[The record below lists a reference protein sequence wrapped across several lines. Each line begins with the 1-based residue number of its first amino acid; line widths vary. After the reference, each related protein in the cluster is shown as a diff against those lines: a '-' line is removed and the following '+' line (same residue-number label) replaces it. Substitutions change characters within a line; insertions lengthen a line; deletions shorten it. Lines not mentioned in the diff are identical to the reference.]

1 MGVFCKRSFN
11 MADAMEDEERITD
24 LSNPEIVDKYKAA
37 AKVTNQAM
45 AYVASLCQP
54 GASIIEIC
62 KAGDTYI
69 STETAKFYSKSKV
82 LRGVGF
88 PTCLSVNNCVANFA
102 PLESDPVVVLQEGDV
117 VKIDLGA
124 HYAADCALHLLR
136 PGNKSTQITEAVG
149 KVAEIFHCQPVLE
162 VTTHKVDRFAVVT
175 DKYVPNRLAEGEK
188 AEEFTFEEN
197 EAYVIDVAMSTG
209 EGKPKER
216 DTRTSVYRK
225 TPEVYNLKMKA
236 SRVVYS
242 EITSLFGTMPFNLRL
257 LSDEKRARLGIKEC
271 ISHDLIEEYR
281 VKYEKDGEFVA
292 HFKFTVLLL
301 PNSIQK
307 LNAFNLPYVH
317 SQYNITDPDLQA
329 ILAQPL
335 TRKSN
340 AKKKRRKKATTP
352 AADKMDTSTL
362 SGSEDPS
369 WPLSPPSSR
378 CGSPSRSTTSLA
390 PPSCTESASKSLP
403 FLPHFDSSH
412 QCIFYQRRGFCTFYH
427 TCDCSLEV
435 T

>member
-1 MGVFCKRSFN
+1 MGVCKRSFN

-117 VKIDLGA
+117 VKIDLGAHYDGVCSQMGHTIVCTANPQNPITEKRADVVCAA

-352 AADKMDTSTL
+352 AADKMDTS
-362 SGSEDPS
+362 
-369 WPLSPPSSR
+369 
-378 CGSPSRSTTSLA
+378 
-390 PPSCTESASKSLP
+390 
-403 FLPHFDSSH
+403 
-412 QCIFYQRRGFCTFYH
+412 Q
-427 TCDCSLEV
+427 
-435 T
+435 